1 MAYMKSPK
9 RKHVFT
15 KVDNPRP
22 RTSGHNPIVKV
33 IGAKLV
39 LQKGKP
45 NDRQMRIAKCL
56 VGDETRSILFTARNN
71 QDVPEV
77 YVHQFWESIHKYEK
91 SYMFRMDKK
100 KKFNLNLEIFKDIF
114 QICPRV
120 HGQNFKELPTNEDIV
135 YFFKELVHT
144 GKPR

>member
-15 KVDNPRP
+15 KVDNLRP

-45 NDRQMRIAKCL
+45 DDRQMRIAKCL

-71 QDVPEV
+71 QGKVGNSMTLLPLPSYYNVDP
-77 YVHQFWESIHKYEK
+77 IYEK
-91 SYMFRMDKK
+91 WNNYA
-100 KKFNLNLEIFKDIF
+100 
-114 QICPRV
+114 
-120 HGQNFKELPTNEDIV
+120 
-135 YFFKELVHT
+135 
-144 GKPR
+144 